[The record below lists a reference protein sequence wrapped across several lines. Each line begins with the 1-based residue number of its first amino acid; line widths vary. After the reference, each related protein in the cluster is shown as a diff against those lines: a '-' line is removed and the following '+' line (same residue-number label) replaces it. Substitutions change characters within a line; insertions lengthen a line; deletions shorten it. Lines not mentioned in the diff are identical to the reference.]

1 MPVALPPCI
10 LMVAPNGARKTK
22 ADHPA
27 LPLNPRDLA
36 ETAAACAAAGASA
49 IHLHVRDEAGRHSL
63 DATRYRAAID
73 AVRDVVGDGLVI
85 QATTEAVGRYTPDQQ
100 VVVVREL
107 RPEAVSLAVRELVP
121 DAAHEGPAAS
131 FLDWLARETEILPQ
145 FIVYDAEDVHR
156 FNDLRVRGV
165 VPDGPAFLLFVL
177 GRYTPGQVSDPRD
190 LLPFL
195 AAADPSDLWST
206 CAFGAREGAVAL
218 TAAALGGHSR
228 IGFENNTLLA
238 DGTIAPDNAALIAQ
252 TAAALALAGR
262 RPADADEARE
272 VMHRHR
278 LVR

>member
-1 MPVALPPCI
+1 MCATRR
-10 LMVAPNGARKTK
+10 GG
-22 ADHPA
+22 
-27 LPLNPRDLA
+27 
-36 ETAAACAAAGASA
+36 TAST
-49 IHLHVRDEAGRHSL
+49 RP
-63 DATRYRAAID
+63 RYRAAID

-190 LLPFL
+190 LLPFPGRGRSIRPLEHLPLL
-195 AAADPSDLWST
+195 AH
-206 CAFGAREGAVAL
+206 CEGAVAL